1 MKWYEV
7 GEMGEVV
14 ELVVESFLEGFLTD
28 IGFAEELTRLG
39 LSVEEQLD
47 LLKRNRS
54 IFTKRHYCLS
64 PMKMVLFTK
73 TFFKIC

>member
-7 GEMGEVV
+7 GEMGEKV

-47 LLKRNRS
+47 LMKRQ
-54 IFTKRHYCLS
+54 IDIHEKALLS
-64 PMKMVLFTK
+64 FPDENGT
-73 TFFKIC
+73 IH

>member
-7 GEMGEVV
+7 GEMGEAV

-39 LSVEEQLD
+39 LSVEEQLE
-47 LLKRNRS
+47 LLKRQ
-54 IFTKRHYCLS
+54 IDIHEKALLS
-64 PMKMVLFTK
+64 FPDENGT
-73 TFFKIC
+73 IH

>member
-7 GEMGEVV
+7 GEIGEAV

-39 LSVEEQLD
+39 LSVEEQLE
-47 LLKRNRS
+47 LLKDQ
-54 IFTKRHYCLS
+54 IDIHEKALLS
-64 PMKMVLFTK
+64 FPEENVT
-73 TFFKIC
+73 IH

>member
-7 GEMGEVV
+7 GEMGEAV

-39 LSVEEQLD
+39 LSVEEQLE
-47 LLKRNRS
+47 LLKDQ
-54 IFTKRHYCLS
+54 IDIHEKALLS
-64 PMKMVLFTK
+64 FPQENGT
-73 TFFKIC
+73 IH

>member
-7 GEMGEVV
+7 GEMGEAV

-39 LSVEEQLD
+39 LSVEEQLE
-47 LLKRNRS
+47 LLKRQ
-54 IFTKRHYCLS
+54 IDIHEKALLS
-64 PMKMVLFTK
+64 FPQEK
-73 TFFKIC
+73 TTIH

>member
-7 GEMGEVV
+7 GEMGEAV

-39 LSVEEQLD
+39 LSVEEQLE
-47 LLKRNRS
+47 LLKRQ
-54 IFTKRHYCLS
+54 IDIHEKALLS
-64 PMKMVLFTK
+64 FSDENVT
-73 TFFKIC
+73 IH

>member
-7 GEMGEVV
+7 GEMGEAV

-39 LSVEEQLD
+39 LSVEEQLE
-47 LLKRNRS
+47 LLKDQ
-54 IFTKRHYCLS
+54 IDIHEKALLS
-64 PMKMVLFTK
+64 FPDENGT
-73 TFFKIC
+73 IH

>member
-7 GEMGEVV
+7 GEMGEKV

-47 LLKRNRS
+47 LLKRQ
-54 IFTKRHYCLS
+54 IDIHEKALLS
-64 PMKMVLFTK
+64 FPDENGT
-73 TFFKIC
+73 IH

>member
-7 GEMGEVV
+7 GEMGEAV

-39 LSVEEQLD
+39 LSVEEQLE
-47 LLKRNRS
+47 LLKRQ
-54 IFTKRHYCLS
+54 IDIHEKALLS
-64 PMKMVLFTK
+64 FPSEK
-73 TFFKIC
+73 TTIH

>member
-7 GEMGEVV
+7 GEMGEKV

-39 LSVEEQLD
+39 LSVEEQLE
-47 LLKRNRS
+47 LLKRQ
-54 IFTKRHYCLS
+54 IDIHEKALLS
-64 PMKMVLFTK
+64 FPDENGT
-73 TFFKIC
+73 IH